1 MDKGNG
7 IYVDGALDIIDRG
20 ATLRIQNNEGAGIYV
35 RNAADAGQTNRL
47 NLEMT
52 NGYHHIAENI
62 AGIVVGDPNDSTN
75 AGNAEMYV
83 TFDEDNEDGYGYLRA
98 VGNSTNGIHIAKN
111 AYMSIENADIE
122 IVVNGKKNN
131 PDASDCCGP
140 SYTKIG
146 DANGILVEGDL
157 DIKGIPVSPTG
168 ENRTGIEMSYNSLS
182 GMEIRNAAD
191 AGQTNRVTI
200 TDMDIDI
207 GMNDKYGILVG
218 STPGSEQGS
227 ARLDIVSTT
236 GYNWFGFPA
245 TYGNILTSNDNLY
258 TDGNELIFAQ
268 NGATVNIT
276 NMNFTGMSENTAAIG
291 VDNAT
296 LTMKGNGNFLASEGQ
311 VLSNNKGTLTVD
323 GMHIGGFYVGS
334 TRFPS
339 GELVLND
346 SVSNVSLLGKNGI
359 ETLGGSTIIRGNGQV
374 LAIRGDAHD
383 DVSAIYVSSKDGQRG
398 NFVLKDMKS
407 QLAAADGAI
416 RVIDSDMSVIST
428 NRDNFL
434 YVEGGLNG
442 ALRVEAVDAPASIKI
457 DNTVV
462 NAYAV
467 NNGFADLKG
476 TGGDGS
482 NRHTADLSITD
493 GRLNL
498 FSSPKTAV
506 MGSVLKMQDA
516 NVNLTNT
523 QMAAIEDDWNGEN
536 FWSLAN
542 TNPTTALLNNP
553 SLTLIENTSTSTF
566 NATGSSLIGSVT
578 DNGRLTA
585 TLTDSTWHMINE
597 SNPVS
602 TIDTLK
608 TTDSRIDFTPLVNG
622 GAHSN
627 HTLTIKNAFVSD
639 NTDIFMNVNLDENN
653 VGDKIIFADGASM
666 SGSALLHI
674 TNTAPSGSHGTFI
687 TGDGIK
693 VVDALGTAVTG
704 AKAFDLAGK
713 KLDAGAYVQ
722 ELFYQDANGEGES
735 WYLRTVTEDNG
746 GGNQSTN
753 GSFSGGSAPV
763 KTDLANTTIGMPVAA
778 LSVIKTINSELR
790 NRLGE
795 LRSNNPRA
803 TNGMWARGYYKSLE
817 VDENIKNEMD
827 ISGIEAGYDH
837 LIGRDAR
844 NRTYLGIMAGYAHI
858 DNIKIDQ
865 TNGHKGKGDGSVPSV
880 GAYLTWVNKNGWY
893 TDAVVRGFLTQ
904 FDITNVTAQGM
915 SIHHDADRMA
925 VSGSFEFGRRSS
937 VYQRGR
943 NGLILEP
950 KAQIAYTFMPSKD
963 QKTSLG
969 QKINYG
975 ATNSLVTRGA
985 LMAAYRRVMANGI
998 VLEPYVQAG
1007 IAYEW
1012 LGETDVA
1019 FDGVKFTSDVGGA
1032 TFEGSIGLNARLSR
1046 GWHMFADAMMERGS
1060 VYKSWGGH
1068 LGFRYNF

>member
-1 MDKGNG
+1 MGPIKSTDDDLTFFKMMY
-7 IYVDGALDIIDRG
+7 IYL
-20 ATLRIQNNEGAGIYV
+20 NEGAGVYIT
-35 RNAADAGQTNRL
+35 NAAEAGQTNRINFENVSL
-47 NLEMT
+47 HPN
-52 NGYHHIAENI
+52 NNI

-75 AGNAEMYV
+75 AGNAEMYIS
-83 TFDEDNEDGYGYLRA
+83 FDEDADYKNLYSVLNDNYGIY
-98 VGNSTNGIHIAKN
+98 VAKN
-111 AYMSIENADIE
+111 AYMKTADTNVFVEKNGKNMLVPENGSGMIVEGTFESVGKQLVIDNNKYDGLLVRNGGNITLKDVNVFAGNNGNHDIAVQDGATLNMSSTSNNSLVFRWDFDAQDGPLTNSTESHLFVGNGSTVAIENMSIYSRSGKETPTTGRGLE
-122 IVVNGKKNN
+122 IIGGNMHINSGFIIDLDTNN
-131 PDASDCCGP
+131 PDDNDVVGISVAASDTNQGQMTIFGP
-140 SYTKIG
+140 IVELSNFGGGAINVLDSHMTISSSYYIDTRNNNGNQKGDINITAQKFDAQMKIEHTGINTG
-146 DANGILVEGDL
+146 DIAF
-157 DIKGIPVSPTG
+157 DIKGADQYSATLDLSKVGVVS
-168 ENRTGIEMSYNSLS
+168 Y
-182 GMEIRNAAD
+182 A
-191 AGQTNRVTI
+191 
-200 TDMDIDI
+200 
-207 GMNDKYGILVG
+207 K
-218 STPGSEQGS
+218 
-227 ARLDIVSTT
+227 
-236 GYNWFGFPA
+236 
-245 TYGNILTSNDNLY
+245 SNDV
-258 TDGNELIFAQ
+258 IVFK
-268 NGATVNIT
+268 
-276 NMNFTGMSENTAAIG
+276 M
-291 VDNAT
+291 
-296 LTMKGNGNFLASEGQ
+296 
-311 VLSNNKGTLTVD
+311 NKGTTNV
-323 GMHIGGFYVGS
+323 
-334 TRFPS
+334 
-339 GELVLND
+339 ND
-346 SVSNVSLLGKNGI
+346 SSICGKVATSGI
-359 ETLGGSTIIRGNGQV
+359 GCGGI
-374 LAIRGDAHD
+374 
-383 DVSAIYVSSKDGQRG
+383 
-398 NFVLKDMKS
+398 
-407 QLAAADGAI
+407 GA
-416 RVIDSDMSVIST
+416 
-428 NRDNFL
+428 
-434 YVEGGLNG
+434 
-442 ALRVEAVDAPASIKI
+442 
-457 DNTVV
+457 
-462 NAYAV
+462 
-467 NNGFADLKG
+467 
-476 TGGDGS
+476 
-482 NRHTADLSITD
+482 
-493 GRLNL
+493 
-498 FSSPKTAV
+498 
-506 MGSVLKMQDA
+506 
-516 NVNLTNT
+516 
-523 QMAAIEDDWNGEN
+523 
-536 FWSLAN
+536 
-542 TNPTTALLNNP
+542 
-553 SLTLIENTSTSTF
+553 LIENTSTSTF

-585 TLTDSTWHMINE
+585 TLTDSTWRMINGA
-597 SNPVS
+597 NPVS

-627 HTLTIKNAFVSD
+627 HTLTIKNAFVSN

-674 TNTAPSGSHGTFI
+674 TNTAPATSHGTFI

-925 VSGSFEFGRRSS
+925 VSGSFEFGHRSS

-985 LMAAYRRVMANGI
+985 LMAAYRRVMANGM